1 MNFLP
6 DLRKMLQRAEPL
18 SKEEAY
24 AAASGE
30 DVLTEADARNP
41 MQMGGLLVL
50 ILVVG
55 LLIWAALFRISGAVV
70 ASGVV
75 KVENNSKTVNRLEA
89 GVVRRIFVHEGQK
102 VTKGQLLILFDDTQ
116 TKAAVDILQGA
127 VDSANAQ
134 VARFSAEA
142 SRAQTIDFPQE
153 LLSRAADPRVG
164 ALLASQRGLFQER
177 NMLYRSQA
185 MVLNSQAQQLETQI
199 SGMRIQAE
207 AVDEQGRLIRQ
218 ELDAVRE
225 LSRQGYAPNSRL
237 LGLERNTAQ
246 VRGQRGAMQADMA
259 RARQSIGEIRLQIA
273 QLEDRRQTEVADGI
287 RAAQERL
294 ADAAPK
300 LRSALEQ
307 QSQTEI
313 RAPVSGYVFNLTQ
326 FTEGGVA
333 GGGNLL
339 MQIVPNDSKLVIA
352 TEVSPQDIS
361 DVRRGMP
368 ARVTLLG
375 FNPRKVAPIEGSV
388 TLVAADARTNEKTG
402 KSAFLVEITVPAEN
416 VAKAGQG
423 VKLAPGMPASVS
435 IVTGERTI
443 IEYLLQP
450 FTDSMRSAMKER

>member
-6 DLRKMLQRAEPL
+6 DLRKMLQRVEPL
-18 SKEEAY
+18 SQDEAY

-30 DVLTEADARNP
+30 DVLNEADARKP
-41 MQMGGLLVL
+41 MRMGGLLVL
-50 ILVVG
+50 ILVFG
-55 LLIWAALFRISGAVV
+55 LLIWAALFKISGAVV
-70 ASGVV
+70 ASGIV

-102 VTKGQLLILFDDTQ
+102 VAKGQLLILFDDTQ

-134 VARFSAEA
+134 IARFNAEA
-142 SRAQTIDFPQE
+142 DRAPMIDFPQE
-153 LLSRAADPRVG
+153 LLARASDPRVG
-164 ALLASQRGLFQER
+164 ALIASQRGLFQER
-177 NMLYRSQA
+177 NILYRSQA
-185 MVLNSQAQQLETQI
+185 LVLNSQAQQLETQI

-313 RAPVSGYVFNLTQ
+313 RAPVSGFVFNLTQ

-333 GGGNLL
+333 GGGNML
-339 MQIVPNDSKLVIA
+339 MQIVPNNGKLIIA
-352 TEVSPQDIS
+352 AEVSPQDIS
-361 DVRRGMP
+361 DVRRNMT

-375 FNPRKVAPIEGSV
+375 YNPRKVAPIDGNV
-388 TLVAADARTNEKTG
+388 TLVAADARVNEKTG

-423 VKLAPGMPASVS
+423 VKLSPGMPATVS
-435 IVTGERTI
+435 IVTGQRTI
-443 IEYLLQP
+443 IDYLLQP
-450 FTDSMRSAMKER
+450 FTDSMRSALKER